1 MFLIHIAKCGP
12 LPMLCAVISF
22 PHVQGGSTPLYAAC
36 EGGHKQ
42 IVIVLL
48 ESGANVN
55 LTTVS
60 SLSGT
65 YSELSSWLQHLFVC
79 MQYLCYPHHCCN
91 ISHWS
96 RSPFTISPS
105 MTQFTGNLANVS
117 FVK

>member
-22 PHVQGGSTPLYAAC
+22 PHVQGGITPLNTAC
-36 EGGHKQ
+36 QNGHKQ

-55 LTTVS
+55 LTPTVS
-60 SLSGT
+60 SLSGA
-65 YSELSSWLQHLFVC
+65 YSELSSCLQHLYVC

-91 ISHWS
+91 I
-96 RSPFTISPS
+96 PCDKP
-105 MTQFTGNLANVS
+105 LE
-117 FVK
+117 

>member
-22 PHVQGGSTPLYAAC
+22 PHVQDRFTPLYVAC
-36 EGGHKQ
+36 QNGHKQ

-60 SLSGT
+60 SLSGA
-65 YSELSSWLQHLFVC
+65 YSELSSWL
-79 MQYLCYPHHCCN
+79 
-91 ISHWS
+91 
-96 RSPFTISPS
+96 
-105 MTQFTGNLANVS
+105 
-117 FVK
+117 

>member
-22 PHVQGGSTPLYAAC
+22 PHVQRGFTPLYVAC

-48 ESGANVN
+48 KNGANVN
-55 LTTVS
+55 LTTTVSVWSSACSEVS
-60 SLSGT
+60 SC
-65 YSELSSWLQHLFVC
+65 LQHLFVC

-91 ISHWS
+91 I
-96 RSPFTISPS
+96 PCDKP
-105 MTQFTGNLANVS
+105 LE
-117 FVK
+117 

>member
-1 MFLIHIAKCGP
+1 MFLIHIAICGS

-22 PHVQGGSTPLYAAC
+22 PHVQDGITPLYTAC

-55 LTTVS
+55 LTTTVS
-60 SLSGT
+60 SLSGA

-79 MQYLCYPHHCCN
+79 MQYSAIHTIAAIFHV

-96 RSPFTISPS
+96 SYPFTISPS
-105 MTQFTGNLANVS
+105 MTQFTGNLGIM
-117 FVK
+117 

>member
-22 PHVQGGSTPLYAAC
+22 PHVQDGFTPLYVAC
-36 EGGHKQ
+36 QNGHKQ

-60 SLSGT
+60 SLSGA
-65 YSELSSWLQHLFVC
+65 YSVMVTAGICMYPISLLFTPLLQ
-79 MQYLCYPHHCCN
+79 Y
-91 ISHWS
+91 
-96 RSPFTISPS
+96 S
-105 MTQFTGNLANVS
+105 M
-117 FVK
+117 